1 MGVGDRGLG
10 KEFMQLSEFVIMCYW
25 APSSLHCFYICIF
38 IMIKILSLVFALSVT
53 TAPILAWGEGG
64 CSLSNK
70 NKASQDET
78 IEQVDSSDS
87 SDR

>member
-1 MGVGDRGLG
+1 MN
-10 KEFMQLSEFVIMCYW
+10 
-25 APSSLHCFYICIF
+25 
-38 IMIKILSLVFALSVT
+38 KIVPLVFALSFT
-53 TAPILAWGEGG
+53 LAPVFAWGEGG

-78 IEQVDSSDS
+78 VEQVDSSDS